1 MKFKKIFIVL
11 FVLFLSNL
19 IQYSAM
25 AISALP
31 VGGSSFSQATTIGAG
46 NYNGTIAP
54 NSDVYYQLA
63 IKPGQELNTRGG
75 FALADGTNLYSL
87 GNLYLYD
94 GEKEEIDDTYGEGE
108 SLIPYLSK
116 SNQNIYVRL
125 VNDSSEDSLVYTL
138 ELSLQ
143 NRFDANSLTDAGNN
157 FDEAMP
163 INLGS
168 YTGYISGVSVMQTPF
183 GNDFKDFYNI
193 PVLKGV
199 TYEFKMT
206 PPVGVEGQLEL
217 FNNSRESIEDKS
229 SANEDSV
236 VSIFLTP
243 SSNTNVFLSV
253 GCGYTGSI
261 VNYKIDII
269 SSQPVSKYY
278 TCSQGSCILAGEFI
292 SKTACEQAKTT
303 KCYQDDSCGYS
314 CGAIPPTTKNTTTT
328 KNIVTTTTTKK
339 TTTTTK
345 GGGTTTT
352 KGNETTTTTISTPIT
367 IIGMT
372 TTTKG
377 IHFGLGMLFVYSIWF
392 NVIIGILIL
401 AAIAVLILYFL
412 KPKEKEDYPTPVF
425 SGSTDADKPTVGYK
439 HACNYCGKLIPPN
452 STVCPLCGKSN
463 PLGPGRCPKC
473 HQPIQKD
480 WKVCNGC
487 GQNLR
492 IVCPFCN
499 KITFFGDYCEDC
511 DARLLVT
518 CPHCGQEQPP
528 LSDKC
533 IKCNKPLDKKK

>member
-11 FVLFLSNL
+11 LVLFLSGF
-19 IQYSAM
+19 IHYSAM
-25 AISALP
+25 AASALP
-31 VGGSSFSQATTIGAG
+31 LGGSSFSQATTIGAE
-46 NYNGTIAP
+46 NYKGTIAP
-54 NSDVYYQLA
+54 NSDMYYQLA

-75 FALADGTNLYSL
+75 FTLVGGSNMYSI
-87 GNLYLYD
+87 GNLYIYD
-94 GEKEEIDDTYGEGE
+94 GEKEEIDDTFGEGE

-125 VNDSSEDSLVYTL
+125 VNDDSEDSLEYNL

-143 NRFDANSLTDAGNN
+143 NRFDANSLTDAGNT
-157 FDEAMP
+157 FDEAMS
-163 INLGS
+163 INLGN
-168 YTGYISGVSVMQTPF
+168 YTGYISGVSAMQTPY

-206 PPVGVEGQLEL
+206 PPAGVEGQLEL
-217 FNNSRESIEDKS
+217 FNNSRESIEDKN
-229 SANEDSV
+229 SANEGSI
-236 VSIFLTP
+236 VSLFLTP
-243 SSNTNVFLSV
+243 NINTNVFLSV
-253 GCGYTGSI
+253 GCGYTGSV
-261 VNYKIDII
+261 VNYKLDII

-278 TCSQGSCILAGEFI
+278 TCSKGSCILAGEFI

-303 KCYQDDSCGYS
+303 KCYQDVNCGDSCG
-314 CGAIPPTTKNTTTT
+314 AMPPSTTKNTTTT
-328 KNIVTTTTTKK
+328 IKK

-345 GGGTTTT
+345 GDGTTTTTMSTSITIGEITTTT
-352 KGNETTTTTISTPIT
+352 KG
-367 IIGMT
+367 MR
-372 TTTKG
+372 
-377 IHFGLGMLFVYSIWF
+377 FGLGMLFVYSIWF
-392 NVIIGILIL
+392 NVIIGTLIL
-401 AAIAVLILYFL
+401 AAIVVLILYFL

-480 WKVCNGC
+480 WKVCNSC

-511 DARLLVT
+511 DTRLLVT